1 MTLLSFMQLPSEQIS
16 RIRHA
21 KLRRLSKV
29 SAAVSVDRRP
39 LTRSIFACIHGGSCV
54 TPIVAFLASV
64 APMNMHC
71 TAARNLQPHW
81 RNDGARD
88 KEAIWL
94 SSMEMSLSV
103 WMDRCEVPECRKNQ
117 MMLQNDTF
125 MLQTSDQGVSIYE
138 SFILQNETSGLWPN
152 KMMHGW

>member
-1 MTLLSFMQLPSEQIS
+1 MDMRNACSLPRIGQIFH
-16 RIRHA
+16 IRHA
-21 KLRRLSKV
+21 KFRRLSKV
-29 SAAVSVDRRP
+29 SSAAVSVDRRT

-81 RNDGARD
+81 RNDGARG

-125 MLQTSDQGVSIYE
+125 MLQTSDQGVSING
-138 SFILQNETSGLWPN
+138 SFILQNT
-152 KMMHGW
+152 K

>member
-1 MTLLSFMQLPSEQIS
+1 MRIACNLPRNKFFTSATRNFVDS
-16 RIRHA
+16 R
-21 KLRRLSKV
+21 RRCL
-29 SAAVSVDRRP
+29 P
-39 LTRSIFACIHGGSCV
+39 PCRSIEGRSLHRSSVHSWGSCV

-138 SFILQNETSGLWPN
+138 SFILQNT
-152 KMMHGW
+152 K

>member
-1 MTLLSFMQLPSEQIS
+1 MTLLSFMCEHEKRMQLRSRGSEQIFH
-16 RIRHA
+16 IRHA

-29 SAAVSVDRRP
+29 SAAASVDRRP
-39 LTRSIFACIHGGSCV
+39 LTPSIDPRVHSWDTCF

-64 APMNMHC
+64 APMNMHR

-81 RNDGARD
+81 RNDGGRD

-103 WMDRCEVPECRKNQ
+103 WMDRCEVPGCSKNK

-125 MLQTSDQGVSIYE
+125 MLQTSDQGVSMYE
-138 SFILQNETSGLWPN
+138 SVILQNT
-152 KMMHGW
+152 K